1 METGREDECSCMLVR
16 RWLKVHASTS
26 PNKYCE
32 SDGKALGY
40 RGTVCGM
47 RWEHNCFPPNVLSP
61 FSFPVL
67 IQMIHRRLEF
77 GEKKNGN

>member
-16 RWLKVHASTS
+16 RWWKVHASTS

-40 RGTVCGM
+40 RGTVCGL
-47 RWEHNCFPPNVLSP
+47 RWEHNCFPPNVS
-61 FSFPVL
+61 FSVQFSSADP
-67 IQMIHRRLEF
+67 
-77 GEKKNGN
+77 NDTP